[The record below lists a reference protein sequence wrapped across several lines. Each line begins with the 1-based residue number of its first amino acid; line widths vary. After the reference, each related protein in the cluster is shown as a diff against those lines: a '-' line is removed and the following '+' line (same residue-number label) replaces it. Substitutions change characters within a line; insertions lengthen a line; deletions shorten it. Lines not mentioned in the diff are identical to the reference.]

1 MTSGECDTVG
11 CGGFMVVMLR
21 AAVAFGEGH
30 ANTAASGLNV
40 KTIKVRIIDDEE
52 YEKNKSFFL
61 EIGDPQLVETN
72 EKKVHSE
79 PSLLW
84 IIIGINYRPNYTIDS
99 PPAWPSRVLVCVRL
113 CLKTISV
120 RVLNRE
126 EYDKQCSFCLELQT
140 PLWRRRGWTVYR
152 EEEKEAGQEEEE
164 PLTGEEEEERRIA
177 EMGKP
182 MLGDHPKLE
191 VIIEESYEFKNTVDK
206 LIKKTNLALLVG
218 TNSWRDQFIEA
229 ITVSAGEDDD
239 DEECGE
245 EKLPSCF
252 DYVMHF
258 LTVFWKVLF
267 AFVPPTDYWNGWA
280 CFVVSIIMIG
290 VLTAFIG
297 DLASH
302 FGCTIGLKDSVTAVV
317 FVALGTSVPDTFASK
332 VAAIQ
337 DQYADASIG
346 NVTGSNAVNVFL
358 GIGVAWS
365 IAAIYHNSRGHE
377 FRVEPGS
384 LAFSVTLFTIFAF
397 ICVAVLMYRRRPDI
411 GGELGGSRT
420 AKALTTMLFVSLWLI
435 YILFSS
441 LEAYCHIKGF

>member
-1 MTSGECDTVG
+1 MIFVEEKNVG
-11 CGGFMVVMLR
+11 QESQFRLLVD
-21 AAVAFGEGH
+21 F
-30 ANTAASGLNV
+30 NQDIS

-61 EIGDPQLVETN
+61 EIGEPQLVETN
-72 EKKVHSE
+72 EK
-79 PSLLW
+79 
-84 IIIGINYRPNYTIDS
+84 
-99 PPAWPSRVLVCVRL
+99 
-113 CLKTISV
+113 
-120 RVLNRE
+120 
-126 EYDKQCSFCLELQT
+126 
-140 PLWRRRGWTVYR
+140 R
-152 EEEKEAGQEEEE
+152 EEEKEPGQEEEE
-164 PLTGEEEEERRIA
+164 PLTGEDEQRIA

-317 FVALGTSVPDTFASK
+317 FVALGTSVP
-332 VAAIQ
+332 
-337 DQYADASIG
+337 
-346 NVTGSNAVNVFL
+346 
-358 GIGVAWS
+358 
-365 IAAIYHNSRGHE
+365 
-377 FRVEPGS
+377 
-384 LAFSVTLFTIFAF
+384 
-397 ICVAVLMYRRRPDI
+397 
-411 GGELGGSRT
+411 GE
-420 AKALTTMLFVSLWLI
+420 
-435 YILFSS
+435 
-441 LEAYCHIKGF
+441 